1 MQQKYNEIDSD
12 SVAFVTTLKS
22 DFYSTWEVRKPK
34 LTKTANLD
42 FLQFHDFH
50 CWAVL
55 QTARAILEQMLWNS
69 LSLSHEMLFTLV
81 ARCRIQLNPIINLF
95 SPFYCPAL
103 NYPLNY
109 THNPT
114 PRPPSGVIHASVHFC
129 TTYCS
134 LSSLLTF
141 QFEKQT
147 RTQVQLCGISSGV
160 MCQWNEYLLH
170 IWLFL
175 THTHPESGV
184 WIVTLIKP
192 FDVSPSWA
200 QIRRFANR
208 GPGHK
213 RRLLPILAFIEV
225 TPVPGMPPIGGR
237 VQAGHCNRFGQ
248 VALHCIM

>member
-1 MQQKYNEIDSD
+1 MRCFSRWLRG
-12 SVAFVTTLKS
+12 VG
-22 DFYSTWEVRKPK
+22 YS
-34 LTKTANLD
+34 LT
-42 FLQFHDFH
+42 
-50 CWAVL
+50 
-55 QTARAILEQMLWNS
+55 
-69 LSLSHEMLFTLV
+69 LSLTCSRLFI
-81 ARCRIQLNPIINLF
+81 AP
-95 SPFYCPAL
+95 L

-170 IWLFL
+170 TWLSL

-192 FDVSPSWA
+192 FDVSPSWD
-200 QIRRFANR
+200 
-208 GPGHK
+208 
-213 RRLLPILAFIEV
+213 LLTGVRATKGGCCQFWLLLKSHRCQECLLL
-225 TPVPGMPPIGGR
+225 GGR

>member
-1 MQQKYNEIDSD
+1 MQQKYNEID

-22 DFYSTWEVRKPK
+22 DSYSTWEVRKPK
-34 LTKTANLD
+34 LRKTANLD

-134 LSSLLTF
+134 LCSYISIWKANKNTSATLWNLFWCYVSVKWIFVTHLIIFDSHTSREWSLD
-141 QFEKQT
+141 
-147 RTQVQLCGISSGV
+147 C
-160 MCQWNEYLLH
+160 H
-170 IWLFL
+170 
-175 THTHPESGV
+175 
-184 WIVTLIKP
+184 
-192 FDVSPSWA
+192 FD
-200 QIRRFANR
+200 
-208 GPGHK
+208 
-213 RRLLPILAFIEV
+213 
-225 TPVPGMPPIGGR
+225 
-237 VQAGHCNRFGQ
+237 
-248 VALHCIM
+248 

>member
-1 MQQKYNEIDSD
+1 MQQKYNEID

-50 CWAVL
+50 CSAVL

-69 LSLSHEMLFTLV
+69 LSPMRCFSRWLRGVGYSLTLSLTCSRLFI
-81 ARCRIQLNPIINLF
+81 A
-95 SPFYCPAL
+95 SL

-134 LSSLLTF
+134 LSSVLTF

-175 THTHPESGV
+175 THTHPKGGV

-225 TPVPGMPPIGGR
+225 TPVPGMPPIGR
-237 VQAGHCNRFGQ
+237 ESAGG
-248 VALHCIM
+248 ALQ